1 MYIIGIDPSSQ
12 ESNTGFAIYD
22 TTKKKFVTI
31 RSMNFLSAVNE
42 ALEFLEAHC
51 EWDVVNGRKR
61 WKNAFCMVENADLD
75 GPVFGAWKSFSGLLR
90 SKWRM
95 PINSVLKILASKYK
109 SDLRHAQNIGMVK
122 IASRVLVKGM
132 EDIGLMTY
140 EIAPS
145 WRHSITNGLKTVGG
159 VKTKDVLHLTMP
171 TKTNAAQFK
180 KLTGYAGRSNEH
192 GRDAATMI
200 YEQSPQKV
208 RMFVQHKLTRSTS
221 LKPEQKR
228 VYLKKLG
235 ILK

>member
-22 TTKKKFVTI
+22 TVKKEFVTI

-42 ALEFLEAHC
+42 ALEFLQANCTWE
-51 EWDVVNGRKR
+51 VVEGRKR

-75 GPVFGAWKSFSGLLR
+75 GPVFGAWKRFSGLLR

-95 PINSVLKILASKYK
+95 PMNAVMPILGSSYKRDLK
-109 SDLRHAQNIGMVK
+109 HAQNIGMVK

-145 WRHSITNGLKTVGG
+145 WRHSMDGGLKTVGG
-159 VKTKDVLHLTMP
+159 LKTNSVKHLTMP
-171 TKTNAAQFK
+171 TKTNAKQFK
-180 KLTGYAGRSNEH
+180 ALTGYIGRSNEH

-200 YEQSPQKV
+200 YEQTPQKV
-208 RMFVQHKLTRSTS
+208 KMFVHGKLTRSTS

-228 VYLKKLG
+228 AYLKKLG